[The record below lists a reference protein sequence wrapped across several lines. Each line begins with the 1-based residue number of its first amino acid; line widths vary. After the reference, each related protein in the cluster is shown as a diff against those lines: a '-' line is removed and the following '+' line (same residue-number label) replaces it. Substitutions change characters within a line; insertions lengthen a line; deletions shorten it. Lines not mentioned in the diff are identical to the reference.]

1 MQAQR
6 ENIREDHFYFT
17 NYTIS
22 ISHGSLDK
30 TGKLEPIEKIMLSVI
45 SYG

>member
-17 NYTIS
+17 NYSIS

-30 TGKLEPIEKIMLSVI
+30 TGKLEPIERIML
-45 SYG
+45 